1 MADLRVLSPI
11 DAEAE
16 LDELRRKDLNFD
28 PAGIDHAA
36 PSWRTDDYRQTLAT
50 EPPGPPV
57 AGGSWH
63 VARQLTE
70 SYEFV
75 DPALVRAF
83 YDPRDPPEERT
94 MLLEIDFWGLRIYAG
109 VRSKGIVDEVRNEE
123 RGPLRVWTW
132 SYRTLEGHFEMGQID
147 YQIRKWLDSGEVEF
161 RIHAVS
167 RGAKIDDRV
176 VRVGFLIFG
185 RRKQVQFAH
194 NACARMA
201 ELTSAVLSGDLVL
214 ETAPAD
220 GGVVIRPLP
229 DKQTAIE
236 RAVRRVSRVFRR

>member
-1 MADLRVLSPI
+1 
-11 DAEAE
+11 
-16 LDELRRKDLNFD
+16 
-28 PAGIDHAA
+28 
-36 PSWRTDDYRQTLAT
+36 
-50 EPPGPPV
+50 
-57 AGGSWH
+57 
-63 VARQLTE
+63 
-70 SYEFV
+70 
-75 DPALVRAF
+75 
-83 YDPRDPPEERT
+83 
-94 MLLEIDFWGLRIYAG
+94 
-109 VRSKGIVDEVRNEE
+109 VDEVRNEE